1 MELGVEKRAMRK
13 LPLTLL
19 SLAATLASAP
29 AALAD
34 SYIFIYTGNVSNYS
48 TGLYYPAAE
57 ITINGV
63 FTTSGSANA
72 DGGIDITS
80 FTGTYTDTENG
91 VSGAISL
98 YPGNGTY
105 ENYLIS
111 ANDSWDYDNLYY
123 PKANA
128 PGTTGGQFD
137 YYGLLLNIGPSSDP
151 AEWEVNFWANT
162 STTYVL
168 VESETEPGQ
177 DYLNQSNGIGITSSG
192 SFGNSPGPIIARTPE
207 PGSLLL
213 LGTGLLGLAAVIFR
227 KAKSSDKD
235 LDS

>member
-1 MELGVEKRAMRK
+1 MRK

-80 FTGTYTDTENG
+80 FTGTYTDTEDG

-105 ENYLIS
+105 ENYLTS
-111 ANDSWDYDNLYY
+111 ANNLWLYDNLYY
-123 PKANA
+123 PKTNA

-137 YYGLLLNIGPSSDP
+137 YYGLLFNIGPSSDP

-162 STTYVL
+162 GTTYLL
-168 VESETEPGQ
+168 VESEDEPSSG
-177 DYLNQSNGIGITSSG
+177 YLNQSTGIGIT
-192 SFGNSPGPIIARTPE
+192 NPDNPINPTGPIIARTPE

-213 LGTGLLGLAAVIFR
+213 LGTGLLGLAVMLFL
-227 KAKSSDKD
+227 KAKQSDQD
-235 LDS
+235 LYT